1 VTDQLDIECD
11 HCRSRLAALERT
23 VFEHGARLAA
33 LERLAESNARIEK
46 ILERVLEFV
55 TPKK

>member
-1 VTDQLDIECD
+1 MTDQLDIECD
-11 HCRSRLAALERT
+11 HCRS
-23 VFEHGARLAA
+23 RLAA